1 MATTFTPLASAGG
14 GILIGISAVLLM
26 LFLGRV
32 AGATGI
38 LAGIF
43 FPKNADDWTWRA
55 AMVAGMVAAPAGMLA
70 ITSQMP
76 PLAVPVSTMSLIVG
90 GVIVGVGV
98 TLGSGCTSGH
108 GVCGLA
114 RLSSRSIAA
123 VLTFMFTAGLTVYAT
138 RHLIGG

>member
-1 MATTFTPLASAGG
+1 MATIFTPIASTGG

-38 LAGIF
+38 LAGIV
-43 FPKNADDWTWRA
+43 FPKDANDWTWRA
-55 AMVAGMVAAPAGMLA
+55 AMVSGMVAAPAVMLA
-70 ITSQMP
+70 LTSQIP

-90 GVIVGVGV
+90 GVTVGIGV

-114 RLSSRSIAA
+114 RLSQRSIVATCVFMA
-123 VLTFMFTAGLTVYAT
+123 VAVATVFVT
-138 RHLIGG
+138 RHVTGG